1 MSVKLN
7 AEIEECVR
15 NNVTWSMLPDHLQQV
30 NSLSIRH
37 GHTLFFM
44 VFLIIIILIFNV
56 YIHILLLN

>member
-30 NSLSIRH
+30 IIDKTRTHIIFHGLSNYH
-37 GHTLFFM
+37 YFHF
-44 VFLIIIILIFNV
+44 
-56 YIHILLLN
+56 